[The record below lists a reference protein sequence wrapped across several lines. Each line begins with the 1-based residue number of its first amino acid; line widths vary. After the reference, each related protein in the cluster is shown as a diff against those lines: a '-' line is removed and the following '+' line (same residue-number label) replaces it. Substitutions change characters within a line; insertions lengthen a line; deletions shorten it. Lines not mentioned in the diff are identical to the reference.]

1 MWKNWPEHLLTK
13 SKFIPDRSRQM
24 CWVHQEVQLAAASP
38 RRRRIHHPKCCQVC
52 NVKLF
57 IGKKYNTKDICDANI
72 VKILVKI
79 NRSFFDTQFFYI
91 IYGSLYQIEKVEF
104 LLSDSLIFSD
114 AGLMKH
120 PLLWTLTL
128 QMNCPTMTT
137 LSTSDRTSSFTFRPQ
152 TWQTKTPQSI
162 LTK

>member
-1 MWKNWPEHLLTK
+1 LPLLLLGGGGYT
-13 SKFIPDRSRQM
+13 IR
-24 CWVHQEVQLAAASP
+24 
-38 RRRRIHHPKCCQVC
+38 
-52 NVKLF
+52 NVARFAMLNF
-57 IGKKYNTKDICDANI
+57 LLEKKYNTKDICDANI

-120 PLLWTLTL
+120 PLL
-128 QMNCPTMTT
+128 
-137 LSTSDRTSSFTFRPQ
+137 
-152 TWQTKTPQSI
+152 
-162 LTK
+162 